1 MTLYAVEGVSTQGNE
16 TVIYVPTLAVPSAPD
31 ISSEVGS
38 AVATALNLG
47 FALRGFSPSAEQG
60 TSEDVRL
67 ASVQTFES
75 PGRVK
80 PTIDDVTYVYDPQ
93 APADTDENAHYETL
107 KPGVTGYLIDR
118 RGIPATTVPAVG
130 QLVDVY
136 PIQCGAQRRVAVD
149 PSAEGGKFEIIQK
162 FFITGTVLY
171 DVALVA

>member
-16 TVIYVPTLAVPSAPD
+16 TVIYVPTLATPGTPKLT
-31 ISSEVGS
+31 EVGA

-47 FALRGFSPSAEQG
+47 FALRGFAPNAEQG

-93 APADTDENAHYETL
+93 AVDQADNIHYDTL
-107 KPGVTGYLIDR
+107 KPGVTGFLVDR
-118 RGIPATTVPAVG
+118 RGIPATTAPAVG

-162 FFITGTVLY
+162 FFITGTVEY
-171 DVALVA
+171 DVALIA